1 MSSIYACSIEVCGN
15 IDVRVIISTIKD
27 RNNMFHCRKDIGVL
41 MLNELVL
48 NEALIKDESADKLV
62 QRLKKTLLNFDVNHP
77 KGYSTKIID
86 DVIYKDVVLGG
97 TFDRIHIGHKI
108 LLSEAALRAQDRIVV
123 GITDANML
131 KGSNFIETCN
141 VTSYLILKHKF

>member
-1 MSSIYACSIEVCGN
+1 
-15 IDVRVIISTIKD
+15 
-27 RNNMFHCRKDIGVL
+27 MFYCRKDIGVL

-48 NEALIKDESADKLV
+48 NEALTKDESADKLV
-62 QRLKKTLLNFDVNHP
+62 QRLKKTLLNFDVIHP

-108 LLSEAALRAQDRIVV
+108 LLSEAALRAKDRIVV

-131 KGSNFIETCN
+131 KGLNFVETFHVC
-141 VTSYLILKHKF
+141 SYLIFKTYQF

>member
-1 MSSIYACSIEVCGN
+1 
-15 IDVRVIISTIKD
+15 
-27 RNNMFHCRKDIGVL
+27 MFYCRKDIGVL

-48 NEALIKDESADKLV
+48 NEALTKDESADKLV
-62 QRLKKTLLNFDVNHP
+62 QRLQKTLLNFDVIHP

-108 LLSEAALRAQDRIVV
+108 LLSEAALRAKDRIVV

-131 KGSNFIETCN
+131 KGLNFVETFMY
-141 VTSYLILKHKF
+141 VLI